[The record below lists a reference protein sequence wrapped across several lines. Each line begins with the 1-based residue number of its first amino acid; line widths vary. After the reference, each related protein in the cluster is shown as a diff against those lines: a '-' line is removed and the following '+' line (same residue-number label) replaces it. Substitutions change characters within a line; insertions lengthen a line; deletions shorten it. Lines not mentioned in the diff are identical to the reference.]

1 MKPYNGEGLKI
12 GILGLRKLNQITT
25 SLYDFDLR
33 KYAATSL
40 MHQIEAL
47 IHKNHLKDIDA
58 LIHLLETRSSFFP
71 VFQNQLS
78 FSCTEFFRDPA
89 FWRSFRDDVLPII
102 NKGNSRIC
110 VWVPGCSSGEEALS
124 ASIMFYESGLSGKSS
139 IYVTGINKLS
149 IDEARNRTYQLKQLE
164 ISENNYKRF
173 HNDENTAISKYL
185 IRKDNGFVFKDDL
198 YDNIRYGVFNGSE
211 SNEIRGLHVVL
222 CRNYFIYCT
231 PEYQNNLLGI
241 FTHSLKPGGFLAIGN
256 KENISFCDD
265 FNKYMVFNKKEKIF
279 QKKQF

>member
-1 MKPYNGEGLKI
+1 MKPHNGEGLKI

-47 IHKNHLKDIDA
+47 IDKNHLKDIDA

-71 VFQNQLS
+71 VFQSQLS

-89 FWRSFRDDVLPII
+89 FWRSFRDEVLPII
-102 NKGNSRIC
+102 NKGNSRIY

-124 ASIMFYESGLSGKSS
+124 TSIMLYESGLSGRSS
-139 IYVTGINKLS
+139 VYVTGINKMS
-149 IDEARNRTYQLKQLE
+149 IDEARKRTYQVKQLE

-198 YDNIRYGVFNGSE
+198 YENIRYGVFNGSE

-241 FTHSLKPGGFLAIGN
+241 FTHSLIPGGFLAIGN

-265 FNKYMVFNKKEKIF
+265 FKKYMVFNKKEKIF
-279 QKKQF
+279 QKKQY